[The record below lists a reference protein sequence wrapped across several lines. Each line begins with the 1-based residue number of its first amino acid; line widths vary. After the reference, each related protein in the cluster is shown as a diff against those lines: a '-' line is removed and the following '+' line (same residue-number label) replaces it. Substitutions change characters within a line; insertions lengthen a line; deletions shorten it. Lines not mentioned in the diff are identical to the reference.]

1 LVIKF
6 FDVVSVVVVVVV
18 INILVVVL
26 LVRHIGGW
34 AHKLNKI
41 KEQCSEHQL
50 DENKNGLISR
60 NIHMQFRIHFRFFC
74 SKI

>member
-1 LVIKF
+1 MVIKF
-6 FDVVSVVVVVVV
+6 FDVVSVVVV

-50 DENKNGLISR
+50 DENKNGLLISR
-60 NIHMQFRIHFRFFC
+60 SLHV
-74 SKI
+74 